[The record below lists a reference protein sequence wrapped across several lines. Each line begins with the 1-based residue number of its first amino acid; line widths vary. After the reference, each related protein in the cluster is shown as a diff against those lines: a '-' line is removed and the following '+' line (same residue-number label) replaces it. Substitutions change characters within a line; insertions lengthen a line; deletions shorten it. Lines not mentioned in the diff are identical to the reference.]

1 MFNKKTF
8 ESQIISGKGK
18 ISKFVSKWKEII
30 VSPELQA
37 SELTNETIQNKF
49 WSCKSIFKYT
59 KDSFQYAEHSSS

>member
-49 WSCKSIFKYT
+49 
-59 KDSFQYAEHSSS
+59 